1 MSHARRVDTV
11 VFDKTGTLTTGRMAV
26 AEVFTVPGVSQE
38 CLLRMAGAA
47 EASSEHPVGRAV
59 AGRARLTL
67 GEVAPA
73 ADFEAVPGVGVVA
86 TVEGHR
92 VWVGGRRLMDQ
103 AGLVVGDDLNAE
115 ACGLATA
122 GRSVVWVGWDG
133 RARGLLGVSDSVV
146 AGASA
151 VVSELKGMGID
162 VVMLTGDNAASAASI
177 ALSAGIDRVVADV
190 LPTDKVSEV
199 ARLQEAGHLVAM
211 VGDGINDAPALAQAD
226 LGVAVG
232 TGTHVAMESADIV
245 LFSSELAGVPRAL
258 ALAQATYRT
267 IRQNLGRAF
276 GYNLG
281 CW

>member
-1 MSHARRVDTV
+1 
-11 VFDKTGTLTTGRMAV
+11 
-26 AEVFTVPGVSQE
+26 
-38 CLLRMAGAA
+38 
-47 EASSEHPVGRAV
+47 
-59 AGRARLTL
+59 RLTL

-211 VGDGINDAPALAQAD
+211 VGDGINDAPALAQA
-226 LGVAVG
+226 
-232 TGTHVAMESADIV
+232 
-245 LFSSELAGVPRAL
+245 
-258 ALAQATYRT
+258 
-267 IRQNLGRAF
+267 
-276 GYNLG
+276 
-281 CW
+281 